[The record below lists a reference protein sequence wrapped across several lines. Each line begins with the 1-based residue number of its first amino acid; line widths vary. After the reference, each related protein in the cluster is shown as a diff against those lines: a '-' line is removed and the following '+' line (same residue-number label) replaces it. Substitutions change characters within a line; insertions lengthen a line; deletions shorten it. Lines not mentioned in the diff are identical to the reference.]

1 MQLPLRVAKLEL
13 KAEKITG
20 TMIFARSVWTLEIDG
35 KPTLAFEA
43 MKYRGAHEIY
53 HQEWLRIELG
63 QRKINEAEA
72 A

>member
-43 MKYRGAHEIY
+43 RTYREADGICHL
-53 HQEWLRIELG
+53 EWLR
-63 QRKINEAEA
+63 
-72 A
+72 